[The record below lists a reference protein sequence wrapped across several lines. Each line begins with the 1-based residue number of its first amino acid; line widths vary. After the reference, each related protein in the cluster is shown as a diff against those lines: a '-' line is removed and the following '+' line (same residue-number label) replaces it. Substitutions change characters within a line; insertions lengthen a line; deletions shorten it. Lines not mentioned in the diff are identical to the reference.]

1 MIHGGAGGQ
10 HQVGGFAAQGV
21 VAVHVVVGAVAAAAV
36 GDAGAGKAELVL
48 YDIPHG
54 DGVVAAVHRADAVV
68 AGHDTSGGTHGARG
82 EGELVVLIHLVVLYL
97 HGSGLHV
104 LFKAVDVHLADGLL
118 VGPGAHALTVGFL
131 VVQGKVLG
139 EADQALLGCAAGLGS
154 ADDACQH
161 GVLAV
166 ILVVAAAKGV
176 AVDVAAGAVPA
187 GQQSGLGMCLL
198 AEGIA
203 HFAGQRGVEGC
214 GKHRL
219 RAVPHVDIQGE
230 GVAKEA
236 VGAVHING
244 FRHAVCLV
252 GVLDPCTVTE
262 HIVHGI
268 HGELLH
274 ILIPQLIVKVLATQV
289 DELELGSGGG
299 GHGHDSLGQVLGTG
313 TGIVLC
319 KVCQRL
325 VVGDALG
332 CGGLCGEG
340 ACKVLT
346 AEVQALALL
355 GGIGELIIG
364 AVIVTGNRSHLI
376 RGTRVILAVG
386 DLAVQRV
393 GPAQVGVGGVDGC
406 PAVGILG
413 QVEVVIACVQNVAA
427 VGLVVKA
434 AQVVPV
440 DGDLHR
446 LASTGGQFF
455 GLGKAAQ
462 NHMGLFHT
470 AAADVGQADV
480 DLCQPLAG
488 HSTGVGHL
496 HLAGEGVALLI
507 KGGGLGIFQ
516 VKGGV
521 AQTVAQ
527 RVDDLAVIVKTGV
540 VAVLRLIMGRLIV
553 AVTDVDTLFIN
564 NKVVYAVVAAL
575 PVAGAGVCIII
586 VAGIDGRRGGQH
598 IPNVSIRQ
606 MTGGAHIAAE
616 DIVDCEAAGGAY
628 AADPQRAFDVAEIV
642 GLAGVLVGVAA
653 AILDEAQLHGV
664 AGIDD
669 HNDCA
674 EVGADIFQHLQ
685 LIRVDGQLVAV
696 GVGCTHILAEVAAL
710 ALVALQRDQ
719 SHAVAAAVGGQAGA
733 IDVLVFLYGQLQL
746 AALGGQLLIAG
757 VHIKGAALHQCHIQ
771 RGSALGG
778 GRVLAACHV
787 HAAGTGAEQ
796 GHLGALGQRQ
806 KVALVL
812 QQGGALLHDL
822 LGHLLCVSDGLI
834 RGGGEVV
841 IIVAVCGRCVHTG
854 SGGKGCGGNVSSC
867 TGPCH
872 RGCRKL

>member
-1 MIHGGAGGQ
+1 MVHGGTGGQ
-10 HQVGGFAAQGV
+10 HDIGGLAAQRV
-21 VAVHVVVGAVAAAAV
+21 VAVHVVIGAVAAAAV
-36 GDAGAGKAELVL
+36 GHAGTGKAELVL

-54 DGVVAAVHRADAVV
+54 DGIVAAVHRADAVV
-68 AGHDTSGGTHGARG
+68 AGHDAGGGAHCAGG
-82 EGELVVLIHLVVLYL
+82 EGELVVLIYIVVLDL
-97 HGSGLHV
+97 HGGGLHV
-104 LFKAVDVHLADGLL
+104 LFKAVDIHLADGLL
-118 VGPGAHALTVGFL
+118 VGPGAHALAVGL
-131 VVQGKVLG
+131 LIVQGKVLG
-139 EADQALLGCAAGLGS
+139 EADQTLFGCAAGLGS
-154 ADDACQH
+154 ADDTCQH
-161 GVLAV
+161 RVLAV
-166 ILVVAAAKGV
+166 ILVVAAAKGI

-187 GQQSGLGMCLL
+187 GQRGGLGMCLL

-299 GHGHDSLGQVLGTG
+299 GHGHDSLGQILGTG
-313 TGIVLC
+313 AGIVLC

-332 CGGLCGEG
+332 CGGLGGEG

-364 AVIVTGNRSHLI
+364 ALVVTGDGSFLI
-376 RGTRVILAVG
+376 GGTGVVFAVG
-386 DLAVQRV
+386 DLAVQGV

-413 QVEVVIACVQNVAA
+413 QIEVVIAGIQNVAA

-446 LASTGGQFF
+446 LAGTGCQLF
-455 GLGKAAQ
+455 GLGKATQ
-462 NHMGLFHT
+462 HNVSLFHA

-480 DLCQPLAG
+480 DLCQTLAG
-488 HSTGVGHL
+488 YGAGIGDL
-496 HLAGEGVALLI
+496 HLAGEGVGVLI
-507 KGGGLGIFQ
+507 ENRGLGILHAE
-516 VKGGV
+516 GGV
-521 AQTVAQ
+521 AQAVAQ
-527 RVDDLAVIVKTGV
+527 RVDDLTVIIKACV
-540 VAVLRLIMGRLIV
+540 VAVLCLVAGGLVV
-553 AVTDVDTLFIN
+553 AVANVDALFVD
-564 NKVVYAVVAAL
+564 NKVVDAVVAAL
-575 PVAGAGVCIII
+575 PVAGAGVGVLV
-586 VAGIDGRRGGQH
+586 VAGVDGCGGGH
-598 IPNVSIRQ
+598 HVTDVGIRQ
-606 MTGGAHIAAE
+606 MAGGAHIAAE
-616 DIVDCEAAGGAY
+616 DIVDGEAAGGAY
-628 AADPQRAFDVAEIV
+628 AADPQRTLDVAEIV

-653 AILDEAQLHGV
+653 AILNEAQLHGV
-664 AGIDD
+664 AGVDD

-685 LIRVDGQLVAV
+685 LIRIDGQLVAV

-796 GHLGALGQRQ
+796 GHLGTLGQRQ
-806 KVALVL
+806 KAALVL